1 MEARLI
7 EALTDC
13 LECMASGES
22 LENCLRRHPAE
33 RAELEPLLRA
43 SAMLR
48 HLPGPPPI
56 DLAKVEQAALARAAE
71 LRAAATVPN
80 SESAS
85 ATRKLPGWV
94 LPACLAAFLIVL
106 IIMACTVAVVIAVI
120 VRWPQPVITPAATPA
135 LSFTPTPILPHT
147 LTVAPTA
154 TCTPAPTRT
163 RGPTAVTATPLATS
177 PVFPLPL
184 PPPSG
189 GDDDEDHGDSDDGG
203 GDEDDDGDGDG

>member
-7 EALTDC
+7 EALADC
-13 LECMASGES
+13 LERMASGES
-22 LENCLRRHPAE
+22 LENCLHRHPAE

-120 VRWPQPVITPAATPA
+120 VRWPQPVSTPTATPTPVLSNTLTVTPAAT
-135 LSFTPTPILPHT
+135 LS
-147 LTVAPTA
+147 
-154 TCTPAPTRT
+154 PAPKTGAPAT
-163 RGPTAVTATPLATS
+163 MTATPPATS
-177 PVFPLPL
+177 PAFQL
-184 PPPSG
+184 PPPG
-189 GDDDEDHGDSDDGG
+189 GDDDDDHDDGDDDGG
-203 GDEDDDGDGDG
+203 GDDDGDDDR